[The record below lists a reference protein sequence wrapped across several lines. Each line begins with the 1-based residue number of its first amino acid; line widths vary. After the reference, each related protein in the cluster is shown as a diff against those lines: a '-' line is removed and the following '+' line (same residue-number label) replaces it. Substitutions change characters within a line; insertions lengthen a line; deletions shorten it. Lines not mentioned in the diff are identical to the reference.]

1 MIKIL
6 TVLLIL
12 LLVLIALAA
21 LLFIAVCLCA
31 LRGRRIRSADCIL
44 ILGAKVR
51 PDGSMSH
58 ALRFR
63 CDRAFEAWQAGAAK
77 TIIGCGGVCD
87 GPVSEAS
94 VIRAYLLEKGVPDGN
109 IIMEDQS
116 VNTWQNLINARKIM
130 DERGMHKALMVTSD
144 YHLTRALWMAKK
156 QGLSAVGMASLSSRK
171 PALFMRT
178 RSRECVSWILYAY
191 NELKKIGK

>member
-1 MIKIL
+1 MKFLVIL
-6 TVLLIL
+6 LIVLLAP
-12 LLVLIALAA
+12 IALLAM
-21 LLFIAVCLCA
+21 LFTAVCLCA
-31 LRGRRIRSADCIL
+31 LRGRRIKSADCII

-87 GPVSEAS
+87 GPASEAS
-94 VIRAYLLEKGVPDGN
+94 VIRAYLLEKGVPDES

-116 VNTWQNLINARKIM
+116 VNTWENLIFARRIM
-130 DERGMHKALMVTSD
+130 DEKGMRKALMVTSD

-156 QGLSAVGMASLSSRK
+156 QGLNAVGIASLSSRK

-178 RSRECVSWILYAY
+178 RSRECVSWILYVW
-191 NELKKIGK
+191 NEIKKTVR

>member
-31 LRGRRIRSADCIL
+31 LRGRRIKSADCIL

-87 GPVSEAS
+87 GPVSEA
-94 VIRAYLLEKGVPDGN
+94 
-109 IIMEDQS
+109 

-178 RSRECVSWILYAY
+178 RSRECVSWILYAW
-191 NELKKIGK
+191 NEIKKIGK

>member
-1 MIKIL
+1 VIKIL
-6 TVLLIL
+6 IVLLIAL
-12 LLVLIALAA
+12 LALIALSAM
-21 LLFIAVCLCA
+21 LFIAVCLCA
-31 LRGRRIRSADCIL
+31 LRGRKIKSADCIL

-77 TIIGCGGVCD
+77 HIIGCGGVCD
-87 GPVSEAS
+87 GPASEAS
-94 VIRAYLLEKGVPDGN
+94 VIRAYLLEKGVPDAN

-116 VNTWQNLINARKIM
+116 VNTWENLINARKIM
-130 DERGMHKALMVTSD
+130 DARGMRRALMVTSD

-156 QGLSAVGMASLSSRK
+156 QGLNAVGIASLSSRK
-171 PALFMRT
+171 PSLFLRT
-178 RSRECVSWILYAY
+178 RGRECVSWILYVW
-191 NELKKIGK
+191 NEIKKIGR